1 MVDRETLME
10 EQLGGWM
17 YVWIDVWI
25 VELQGSCLRFN
36 NNKDVD
42 ASIQFKAVDL
52 FAGAVSQLP
61 PNVTLLLLHH
71 SYLNMTLT
79 ALPPC
84 SVPFLLL
91 SCLLLSLFPPIC
103 PVLPVLLPQFQPPDL
118 YYSKSQPLLT
128 HLALGTI

>member
-1 MVDRETLME
+1 MDIWMVDRETLME

-52 FAGAVSQLP
+52 FAGAVSQLVF
-61 PNVTLLLLHH
+61 NLKLLCHLSPHVAL
-71 SYLNMTLT
+71 S
-79 ALPPC
+79 LPPC
-84 SVPFLLL
+84 SRSCPCFCL
-91 SCLLLSLFPPIC
+91 SVHLSPLSAPVLSLQLFIM
-103 PVLPVLLPQFQPPDL
+103 Q
-118 YYSKSQPLLT
+118 KAILLT
-128 HLALGTI
+128 QPVGFGG